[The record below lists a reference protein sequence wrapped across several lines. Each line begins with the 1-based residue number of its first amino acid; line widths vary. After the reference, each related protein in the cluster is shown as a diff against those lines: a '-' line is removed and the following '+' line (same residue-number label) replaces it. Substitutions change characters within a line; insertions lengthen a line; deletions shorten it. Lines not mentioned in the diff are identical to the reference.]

1 MNKNLIIKYIILL
14 SIICITSVFSKEK
27 EDLQFFKYCDKD
39 EVKKLESFNLNSENL
54 KFKNPKGLTLLA
66 YCIEK
71 KAEKSSSYLLNFEN
85 DYNWSDINGYNLAIL
100 SIRSNFKDLLLKILL
115 KNPTLIDKKDRFNNS
130 LLDHSILKKRKE
142 IVKYFYEKQPSFFD
156 RNKINIATLQKAIES
171 DSLEIIEKI
180 LPSKPNNL
188 RESEESFL
196 LQRCAQFSPNNLS
209 YLVSLGFN
217 INSKDEKSN
226 TIFHKLAILN
236 NSESIEYL
244 KNFSIQMNK
253 NFEGQYPFHLA
264 ARFGKTKVLKK
275 FLEWN
280 SILNEIDNSGN
291 TILHLAA
298 EFGDSE
304 MVYNIILSKPN
315 LSLKNNKGETP
326 LYISR
331 VSGNEGVYYL
341 LLLAGAVE

>member
-1 MNKNLIIKYIILL
+1 MNKNLIINYIILFFFL
-14 SIICITSVFSKEK
+14 NTTSINSKEK
-27 EDLQFFKYCDKD
+27 DDLHFFKYCNKD
-39 EVKKLESFNLNSENL
+39 EVKKFENINLSSENL
-54 KFKNPKGLTLLA
+54 KIKNTKGLTLLA

-71 KAEKSSSYLLNFEN
+71 RAEKSSSYILNFEN

-100 SIRSNFKDLLLKILL
+100 SVRSNFKDLLQKILL
-115 KNPTLIDKKDRFNNS
+115 KNPSIIYKKDRFNNS
-130 LLDHSILKKRKE
+130 LLDHSILKKRRE
-142 IVKYFYEKQPSFFD
+142 IIKYFYEKQPSFFD
-156 RNKINIATLQKAIES
+156 LNKINIATLQKAIES
-171 DSLEIIEKI
+171 DSLEILEKI
-180 LPSKPNNL
+180 LPSKPTNL

-196 LQRCAQFSPNNLS
+196 LQKCAQFSPNNLS

-217 INSKDEKSN
+217 VNSKDEKGN

-236 NSESIEYL
+236 NPESIEFL
-244 KNFSIQMNK
+244 KNFSIQMTK
-253 NFEGQYPFHLA
+253 NSEGQYPFHLA
-264 ARFGKTKVLKK
+264 ARMGKTKVLKK

-280 SILNEIDNSGN
+280 SILNELDNSGN

-331 VSGNEGVYYL
+331 VSGNEGAYYL

>member
-1 MNKNLIIKYIILL
+1 MLK
-14 SIICITSVFSKEK
+14 ICIKSIFSKEK

-39 EVKKLESFNLNSENL
+39 EIKKFESFNLRSEN
-54 KFKNPKGLTLLA
+54 FKIKNSRGLSLLA

-71 KAEKSSSYLLNFEN
+71 KAERSSSYLLNFEN
-85 DYNWSDINGYNLAIL
+85 DYNWSDINGYNLATL
-100 SIRSNFKDLLLKILL
+100 SIISNFKDLLQKLL
-115 KNPTLIDKKDRFNNS
+115 LNNPTLIDKKDRLNNS
-130 LLDHSILKKRKE
+130 LLDHAILKKRRE
-142 IVKYFYEKQPSFFD
+142 IVKYFYEKHPSYFD
-156 RNKINIATLQKAIES
+156 QNKINIATLEKAIEI
-171 DSLEIIEKI
+171 DSIEILEKI

-196 LQRCAQFSPNNLS
+196 LQKCAQFSPNNLS

-217 INSKDEKSN
+217 INSKDEKRN
-226 TIFHKLAILN
+226 TIFHKIATLN
-236 NSESIEYL
+236 NPELIEYL
-244 KNFSIQMNK
+244 KNFSIQMSK
-253 NFEGQYPFHLA
+253 NSHGQYPFHLA
-264 ARFGKTKVLKK
+264 ARMGKTKVLKK

-304 MVYNIILSKPN
+304 MVYNIIQSKPN
-315 LSLKNNKGETP
+315 LSLKNINGETP

-331 VSGNEGVYYL
+331 VSGNEGPYYL

>member
-1 MNKNLIIKYIILL
+1 MKKNLIINYII
-14 SIICITSVFSKEK
+14 IISFLFITSLNSKEK
-27 EDLQFFKYCDKD
+27 DDLHFFQYCIKD
-39 EVKKLESFNLNSENL
+39 EVKKFETINLSSENL
-54 KFKNPKGLTLLA
+54 KVKNTKGLTLLA

-71 KAEKSSSYLLNFEN
+71 RAEKSSVYLLNFEN

-100 SIRSNFKDLLLKILL
+100 SIRSNFKDLLQKILL
-115 KNPTLIDKKDRFNNS
+115 KNPSIIDKKDRFNNS
-130 LLDHSILKKRKE
+130 LLDHSILKKRRE
-142 IVKYFYEKQPSFFD
+142 IIKYFYEKHPSFFD
-156 RNKINIATLQKAIES
+156 LNKIKIATQQKAIES
-171 DSLEIIEKI
+171 DSLEILEKI
-180 LPSKPNNL
+180 LPSKPTNL

-196 LQRCAQFSPNNLS
+196 LQKCAQFSPNNLS

-217 INSKDEKSN
+217 VNSKDEKSN

-236 NSESIEYL
+236 NPESIEYL
-244 KNFSIQMNK
+244 KNFSIQMTK
-253 NFEGQYPFHLA
+253 NSEGQYPFHLA
-264 ARFGKTKVLKK
+264 ARMGKTKVLKK

-304 MVYNIILSKPN
+304 MIYNIILSKPN

-331 VSGNEGVYYL
+331 VSGNEGAYYL